1 MSPPPKRSKSRH
13 KQIAVA
19 QNTATSR
26 VEVTA
31 DEMRVK
37 SKADRTLYKYKLHWK
52 RFRTWLLY
60 NGREEMVDTTKE
72 AEVPAQL
79 FQSIFVPI
87 PPSGSL

>member
-1 MSPPPKRSKSRH
+1 MTNDSAPSGISSVISSVSATTLTSPPPKRSKSRH

-19 QNTATSR
+19 RNTAASR

-52 RFRTWLLY
+52 
-60 NGREEMVDTTKE
+60 
-72 AEVPAQL
+72 A
-79 FQSIFVPI
+79 FQNLAIVQW
-87 PPSGSL
+87 